1 MRFFRTSLLFFLLV
15 LPERFLFADPPAG
28 EEFQGQAVGKRLPS
42 ETNTRETI
50 VTRLQARYDETD
62 GFRADFVQEVTSATL
77 GQTLRSRGQVFFKKP
92 GRMRWEFTEPQQLL
106 IADGSALWLYQPAER
121 QVVKTPFQYAF
132 SSQTPVS
139 FLTGVGRLEEDFSV
153 LPQGE
158 TSSVYQLRLTPKQ
171 AAEAI
176 GLLDIE
182 VSKETF
188 DILQAL
194 ITDPLGN
201 TTRVSFTNI
210 ERETALGDD
219 LFRFELPPG
228 IDLVEPLPGS

>member
-1 MRFFRTSLLFFLLV
+1 MRFFRTSLLFLLLV
-15 LPERFLFADPPAG
+15 LPEGYLFAVPPVG
-28 EEFQGQAVGKRLPS
+28 EAVGKRALS
-42 ETNTRETI
+42 ETEEQATI
-50 VTRLQARYDETD
+50 VARLQARYDETA

-121 QVVKTPFQYAF
+121 QVIKTPFQRAF

-139 FLTGVGRLEEDFSV
+139 FLTGVGRLEENFSV

-158 TSSVYQLRLTPKQ
+158 TGSVYRLRLRPKR

-182 VSKETF
+182 VSKATF
-188 DILQAL
+188 DILHAL

-210 ERETALGDD
+210 DRETALEDD
-219 LFRFELPPG
+219 LFRFALPPG

>member
-1 MRFFRTSLLFFLLV
+1 MRFFRTSLLFLLFV
-15 LPERFLFADPPAG
+15 LPEGPLFAVPPVG
-28 EEFQGQAVGKRLPS
+28 EAVGKRASS
-42 ETNTRETI
+42 ETEEQATI
-50 VTRLQARYDETD
+50 VARLQARYDETA

-121 QVVKTPFQYAF
+121 QAIKTPFQHAF
-132 SSQTPVS
+132 NSQTPIS
-139 FLTGVGRLEEDFSV
+139 FLTGVGRLEENFSV

-158 TSSVYQLRLTPKQ
+158 TGSVYRLRLRPKREV
-171 AAEAI
+171 EAI

-182 VSKETF
+182 VSKATF
-188 DILQAL
+188 DIQQAL

-210 ERETALGDD
+210 DRETMLEDD

>member
-1 MRFFRTSLLFFLLV
+1 MRFLRTSLLFL
-15 LPERFLFADPPAG
+15 LFALLEGPLFAAPSD
-28 EEFQGQAVGKRLPS
+28 EDFQGRSAGPKASSRTS
-42 ETNTRETI
+42 ARETI
-50 VTRLQARYDETD
+50 VARLQARYDETD

-121 QVVKTPFQYAF
+121 QVVKTPFQHAF
-132 SSQTPVS
+132 NSQTPVS

-158 TSSVYQLRLTPKQ
+158 TGDVYQLRLTPKQ

-188 DILQAL
+188 DILHAL

-210 ERETALGDD
+210 DRETSLGDE
-219 LFRFELPPG
+219 LFRLELPPG
-228 IDLVEPLPGS
+228 IDLVEPLPGL

>member
-1 MRFFRTSLLFFLLV
+1 MRFLKTSLLVFLLV
-15 LPERFLFADPPAG
+15 LPEGPRFAAPPIEDFQGRPAG
-28 EEFQGQAVGKRLPS
+28 TKVPNEASVWK
-42 ETNTRETI
+42 TI
-50 VTRLQARYDETD
+50 GARLQARYDETD
-62 GFRADFVQEVTSATL
+62 GFRADFIQEVTSATL

-121 QVVKTPFQYAF
+121 QVVKTPFQHAF
-132 SSQTPVS
+132 SSRTPIS
-139 FLTGVGRLEEDFSV
+139 FLTGVGRMEEDFSV

-176 GLLDIE
+176 GSLDIA

-188 DILQAL
+188 DLLQAL

-201 TTRVSFTNI
+201 TTRISFTNI
-210 ERETALGDD
+210 DREIVLGDD
-219 LFRFELPPG
+219 LFKFELPPG

>member
-1 MRFFRTSLLFFLLV
+1 MRCLRTSLLFFLLV
-15 LPERFLFADPPAG
+15 LPEGYFFVAPAA
-28 EEFQGQAVGKRLPS
+28 EEAAIA
-42 ETNTRETI
+42 TI
-50 VTRLQARYDETD
+50 VARLQARYDETD

-92 GRMRWEFTEPQQLL
+92 GRMRWEFADPQQLL

-132 SSQTPVS
+132 NSQTPVS
-139 FLTGVGRLEEDFSV
+139 FLTGVGRLEEDFAV

-158 TSSVYQLRLTPKQ
+158 TGEVYQLRLRPKR

-182 VSKETF
+182 VSKATF
-188 DILQAL
+188 DILHAL

-201 TTRVSFTNI
+201 TTRLSFTHI
-210 ERETALGDD
+210 DRETVLGDD

-228 IDLVEPLPGS
+228 IDLVEPLPGP